1 VSVAVVGKPS
11 HPAMSPVV
19 ITLVVAAA
27 DNVVIGSDGRLPWRV
42 KSELAHFRKV
52 TLGKPVVMG
61 RKTFLSI
68 GTPLKGRTN
77 IVVSRD
83 PDFAVSGV
91 LVASSVEA
99 ALAAAR
105 GDALRRGSGEIA
117 VIGGADIYRQTLPL
131 ADRIVFTRVHLR
143 PAGDTMF
150 PVIDPQIWVETG
162 REDFAAG
169 PHDDASFTVQVLD
182 RVGALACKG

>member
-1 VSVAVVGKPS
+1 VSAAADGKP
-11 HPAMSPVV
+11 PRQTASPVM
-19 ITLVVAAA
+19 IALVVAAA
-27 DNVVIGSDGRLPWRV
+27 DNDVIGSDGRLPWRL

-52 TLGKPVVMG
+52 TMGKPVVMG

-68 GTPLKGRTN
+68 GTPLKRRTN

-83 PDFAVSGV
+83 PDFALSGV
-91 LVASSVEA
+91 LVAPSVEL
-99 ALAAAR
+99 ALAVAR

-143 PAGDTMF
+143 PAGDATF
-150 PVIDPQIWVETG
+150 PALDPHVWSETG

-169 PHDDASFTVQVLD
+169 PHDDASFTVVVYD
-182 RVGALACKG
+182 RVGAVARKE

>member
-1 VSVAVVGKPS
+1 MSATAVGKPS
-11 HPAMSPVV
+11 RPTMSPVL
-19 ITLVVAAA
+19 ITIVVAAA
-27 DNVVIGSDGRLPWRV
+27 DNDVIGSDGRLPWRL

-99 ALAAAR
+99 ALAVAR

-143 PAGDTMF
+143 PAGETTF
-150 PVIDPQIWVETG
+150 PAIDPQIWVETG

-169 PHDDASFTVQVLD
+169 PHDDASFTVQVFD
-182 RVGALACKG
+182 RVGAAACKG

>member
-1 VSVAVVGKPS
+1 MPRNSLVKL
-11 HPAMSPVV
+11 
-19 ITLVVAAA
+19 TLVVAAA
-27 DNVVIGSDGRLPWRV
+27 DNGVIGADGRLPWRL

-52 TLGKPVVMG
+52 TIGKPVVMG

-68 GTPLKGRTN
+68 GAPLKGRTS

-83 PDFAVSGV
+83 PNFAWPGV
-91 LVASSVEA
+91 VVAPSVEV

-117 VIGGADIYRQTLPL
+117 VIGGADIYRQTLPF
-131 ADRIVFTRVHLR
+131 ADRIVFTRVHLQ
-143 PAGDTMF
+143 PAGDTRF
-150 PVIDPQIWVETG
+150 PAIDPHVWTETG

-169 PHDDASFTVQVLD
+169 PQDDASFTVMVFD
-182 RVGALACKG
+182 HNAASPRME